1 MSVELNS
8 KTAEVKRD
16 SCTLMAPD
24 DRSKYGWLPQIPV
37 WWIGAAAVCLGFLL
51 LLVIL
56 GLVAQNGRAISHW
69 KKLQVGLMECENLV
83 YNLTKDRDAL
93 RDERDQLKRNSSSL
107 KKELDVLQSQ
117 YKAVAASRDKLQEDV
132 RRLNHSKTERICYQ
146 GWIKFNNKC
155 YYASDKG
162 AAKTWE
168 ESRKDCLQ
176 RRADLVI
183 ITTKDELVFVSKFY
197 SRTWIGL
204 SDMQQENKWRWVDGS
219 DLEGRGFWQ
228 SGEPN
233 NVGNEDC
240 VELSNPNGEWNDM
253 PCENEIPWMCED

>member
-1 MSVELNS
+1 MSVAFNS
-8 KTAEVKRD
+8 KSEEGKRD

-24 DRSKYGWLPQIPV
+24 DRSKSAWLPQS
-37 WWIGAAAVCLGFLL
+37 LD
-51 LLVIL
+51 
-56 GLVAQNGRAISHW
+56 GRAISHW

-93 RDERDQLKRNSSSL
+93 RDEREQLKRNSSSL
-107 KKELDVLQSQ
+107 NKELDVLQSQ

-132 RRLNHSKTERICYQ
+132 RRLNHSKTERNCHQ

-183 ITTKDELVFVSKFY
+183 ITTKDELDFVSKIY
-197 SRTWIGL
+197 TRTWIGL
-204 SDMQQENKWRWVDGS
+204 SDMQQENKWKWVDGS
-219 DLEGRGFWQ
+219 DLIGGGFWQ

-233 NVGNEDC
+233 NSGDEDC
-240 VELSNPNGEWNDM
+240 VEISRSNGEWNDAL
-253 PCENEIPWMCED
+253 CSIEIPWICED